1 MVIVRLNTQSVH
13 RNQFHEIHP
22 LPAPTKIS
30 AEEAAQVKR
39 TWDTFAGKDVSDNG
53 CPT

>member
-1 MVIVRLNTQSVH
+1 MFIVINFTSDS
-13 RNQFHEIHP
+13 NK
-22 LPAPTKIS
+22 APTKIT
-30 AEEAAQVKR
+30 AGEAAQVKR